1 MSKKKGLVPERRF
14 SEFRDK
20 GDWQISKLKHLAKR
34 TTQRNLDSGETR
46 VLTNSAQY
54 GVVDQRDYFDK
65 DIANQSNLGGYYIV
79 EEGDYVYNPRVSIIA
94 SVGPISKN
102 KIAKGVMS
110 PLYTV
115 FRFNNKINDFYEQ
128 YFKSTRWHHYLQV
141 VSNSGARH
149 DRMSISND
157 VFMSMPVPVTEP
169 EEQQKITDC
178 FTSIDELIVNQ
189 VNNVES
195 LKAYK
200 KGLIQQLF
208 PAEGKTVPKLRFP
221 EFQEA
226 GDWGKKL
233 LSELLFETK
242 HRNRDLKYGP
252 QNVLSVS
259 GEYGCVN
266 QIEFK
271 GRSYAGVSVK
281 DYHVV
286 ETGDIVYTKSP
297 LKNNP
302 FGIIKENRGKTG
314 IVSTLYAVYRVTD
327 IAHPEYLGQYFSR
340 DFHVNSYLQPIVN
353 KGAKNDMKVNN
364 SDVLN
369 GKIPI
374 PKKEEQQ
381 KIAACLTS
389 IDELITNQTQKI
401 ATLKLHKK
409 GLLQQLF
416 PVMDEVNV

>member
-1 MSKKKGLVPERRF
+1 VPERRF
-14 SEFRDK
+14 PEFRDK
-20 GDWQISKLKHLAKR
+20 GEWQVSKLKHLAKR
-34 TTQRNLDSGETR
+34 ATQRNVDSGETR
-46 VLTNSAQY
+46 VLTNSAEH

-65 DIANQSNLGGYYIV
+65 DIANQNNLEGYYVV
-79 EEGDYVYNPRVSIIA
+79 EEGDYVYNPRVSNIA
-94 SVGPISKN
+94 PVGPISKN

-115 FRFNNKINDFYEQ
+115 LRFNNKINEFYEQ
-128 YFKSTRWHHYLQV
+128 YFKSTKWHHYLQV

-157 VFMSMPVPVTEP
+157 EFMAMPIPVPEP
-169 EEQQKITDC
+169 EEQQKIADC
-178 FTSIDELIVNQ
+178 LTSIDELIANQ
-189 VNNVES
+189 AKKVKS
-195 LKAYK
+195 LKAHK
-200 KGLIQQLF
+200 KGLMQQLF
-208 PAEGKTVPKLRFP
+208 PAEGETVSKLRFP
-221 EFQEA
+221 AFMGA
-226 GDWGKKL
+226 GEWERKL

-242 HRNRDLKYGP
+242 HRNRKLEYGP
-252 QNVLSVS
+252 QDVLSVS

-302 FGIIKENRGKTG
+302 FGIIKENKGKTG

-327 IAHPEYLGQYFSR
+327 MAHPEYLDQYFSR

-364 SDVLN
+364 SDVLS
-369 GKIPI
+369 GEIPI

-389 IDELITNQTQKI
+389 IDELITDQTQKLE
-401 ATLKLHKK
+401 ALKAHKK
-409 GLLQQLF
+409 GLMQKLY
-416 PVMDEVNV
+416 PAMVEVGA